1 MRHRFDSWSRK
12 IPQVPEQLSLCATTA
27 ELVLQSPGSAT
38 DELTCHS
45 FWSLSALESVLCN
58 KLAPQLESSH
68 HSPQLE
74 KSLVAM
80 KTQHGQKK
88 KKRERE
94 RDNKMWI
101 THASHIITIF
111 LVATLKKK
119 KTIVR
124 DRWNELAY
132 YIEFN
137 ISTILS
143 IQNVINIELLV
154 GFFP

>member
-12 IPQVPEQLSLCATTA
+12 IPHVPEQLSLCATTA
-27 ELVLQSPGSAT
+27 ELVLQSLGSAT
-38 DELTCHS
+38 NELTCHS
-45 FWSLSALESVLCN
+45 FCSLSALESVLCNKRSHCN

-88 KKRERE
+88 KKRER
-94 RDNKMWI
+94 DNEMRI
-101 THASHIITIF
+101 THASHVITIF

-119 KTIVR
+119 KKK
-124 DRWNELAY
+124 
-132 YIEFN
+132 
-137 ISTILS
+137 
-143 IQNVINIELLV
+143 QNTVLETGEMN
-154 GFFP
+154 